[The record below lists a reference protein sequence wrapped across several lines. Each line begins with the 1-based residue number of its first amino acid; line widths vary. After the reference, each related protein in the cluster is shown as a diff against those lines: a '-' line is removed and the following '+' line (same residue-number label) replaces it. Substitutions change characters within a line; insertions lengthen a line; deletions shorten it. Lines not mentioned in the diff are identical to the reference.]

1 MSSKVF
7 FQSVIVNFW
16 RLEQRAPS
24 GFGVLPSTSQGW
36 LERPGSL
43 TQLRGMR
50 YNIETS
56 EILSWIVMVALIIA
70 YTKQAQRY
78 IPTCCRNSPGLMLT
92 LALAL
97 FIYHEILILDVTSQ
111 ENQRQKNMQSA
122 KKISLSSAFSTC
134 LPSEGISMREP
145 QRGNVLKWTKYIYM
159 EK

>member
-97 FIYHEILILDVTSQ
+97 FIYHEILILDVASQ
-111 ENQRQKNMQSA
+111 ENQRCKWCNLRKKSLLVRLSPRASHQKGYPERD
-122 KKISLSSAFSTC
+122 LSEAMFWN
-134 LPSEGISMREP
+134 G
-145 QRGNVLKWTKYIYM
+145 TKNA